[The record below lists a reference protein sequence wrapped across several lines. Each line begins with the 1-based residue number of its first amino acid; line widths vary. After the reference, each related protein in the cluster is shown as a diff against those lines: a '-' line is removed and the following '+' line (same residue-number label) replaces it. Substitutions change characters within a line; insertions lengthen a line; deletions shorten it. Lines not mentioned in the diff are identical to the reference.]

1 MHGGRN
7 VFKILIQWYINI
19 ININLIINL
28 GLILKNNKVKF

>member
-19 ININLIINL
+19 ININPDHKPRTNS
-28 GLILKNNKVKF
+28 KK